1 MANVGILLKDH
12 KVLIPPFTHTIAGT
26 TAIKCMKYLV
36 SQGYQIVQELW
47 KFDEIKLEIKE
58 MFILGGQKVVPV
70 KEIEN
75 LVLFEKEVPEFTRNL

>member
-1 MANVGILLKDH
+1 
-12 KVLIPPFTHTIAGT
+12 
-26 TAIKCMKYLV
+26 
-36 SQGYQIVQELW
+36 
-47 KFDEIKLEIKE
+47 